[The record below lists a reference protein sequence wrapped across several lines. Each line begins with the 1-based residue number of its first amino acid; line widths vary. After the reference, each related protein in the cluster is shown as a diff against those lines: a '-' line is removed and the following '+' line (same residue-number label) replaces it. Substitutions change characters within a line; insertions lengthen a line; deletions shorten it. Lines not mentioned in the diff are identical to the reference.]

1 MESLLSR
8 ALTERPYAPIFI
20 TIFFAILVS
29 IAGAISHTLPQAQV
43 FTPEGEGVSAQ
54 AHAGLLNALILVIP
68 AAGGS
73 FIILY
78 LIRKGRLNLLLSLYK
93 FLFFLL
99 SSMVFYFIGDIPLY
113 LIQSRTIPYFPG
125 YFLSYRAVLYSLNWD
140 APFAVGVTVSAIVAS
155 QLFSP
160 YSDRRRKNTSLMVLS
175 GILGGFMAVTLPTW
189 TVLIVLLLLSA
200 YDIYAVFY
208 GPIKEITS
216 MSVRGSPA
224 VVEPRDIFSSLVYQG
239 KEWELGMGDL
249 VFYSLLTS
257 HAAYYGFTNPVM
269 GELSW
274 ALFLFPVLL
283 SLLVGFYITERLL
296 ERIPLLPG
304 LPIPMGMGVG
314 TFLALLLIL

>member
-99 SSMVFYFIGDIPLY
+99 SSMVFYFIGDISLY

-125 YFLSYRAVLYSLNWD
+125 YFL
-140 APFAVGVTVSAIVAS
+140 
-155 QLFSP
+155 
-160 YSDRRRKNTSLMVLS
+160 
-175 GILGGFMAVTLPTW
+175 
-189 TVLIVLLLLSA
+189 
-200 YDIYAVFY
+200 
-208 GPIKEITS
+208 PIKEITS

>member
-216 MSVRGSPA
+216 MSVRGGGGTPGYLLLPCLSGKGVGAGDGRPGFLLPSHLPRRILRLYQ
-224 VVEPRDIFSSLVYQG
+224 PRDG
-239 KEWELGMGDL
+239 G
-249 VFYSLLTS
+249 
-257 HAAYYGFTNPVM
+257 
-269 GELSW
+269 
-274 ALFLFPVLL
+274 
-283 SLLVGFYITERLL
+283 
-296 ERIPLLPG
+296 
-304 LPIPMGMGVG
+304 
-314 TFLALLLIL
+314 ALLGSLPLPCPFKPPCRVLHHREAS